1 MIDGCPACK
10 VVYKLREG
18 DIVHFRTVTHTGSGR
33 PDAHSDP
40 TGVDRYERFV
50 VYWEFTCPACGI
62 VQRLRERNLADR
74 FKEHWPEEAEIPSPG
89 NFYDWVE
96 ELGR

>member
-33 PDAHSDP
+33 PD
-40 TGVDRYERFV
+40 DRARPPRNDERYV
-50 VYWEFTCPACGI
+50 VFWEFTCPACGI
-62 VQRLRERNLADR
+62 VQRLLERALAER
-74 FKEHWPEEAEIPSPG
+74 FKDEWPPEAADPSSG
-89 NFYDWVE
+89 SFYDWLE